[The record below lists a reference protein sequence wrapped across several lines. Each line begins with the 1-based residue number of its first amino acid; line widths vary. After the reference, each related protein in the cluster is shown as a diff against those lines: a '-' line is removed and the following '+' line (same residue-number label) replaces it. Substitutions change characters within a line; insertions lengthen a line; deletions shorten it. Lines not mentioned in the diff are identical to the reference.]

1 MKKTPNLYIMPVTF
15 NIFIPNA
22 IKKRLTVAFEYF

>member
-1 MKKTPNLYIMPVTF
+1 MRKTPNLYIMPVTF

-22 IKKRLTVAFEYF
+22 IKKRLTAFEYF